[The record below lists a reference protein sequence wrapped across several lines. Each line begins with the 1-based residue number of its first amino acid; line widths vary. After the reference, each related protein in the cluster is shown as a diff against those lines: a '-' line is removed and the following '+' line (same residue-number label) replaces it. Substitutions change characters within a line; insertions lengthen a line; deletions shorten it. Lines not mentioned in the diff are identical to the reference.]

1 MLLIVMAL
9 VVACSFGDINVDPNK
24 DGDATMR
31 EILPSA
37 IVQTARNTLSIGGR
51 VAGIIVQHFEGVDAQ
66 PLGYNN
72 YLVDEQTLSDYW
84 DTGLYSGSM
93 KDCQLIIEK
102 AAAANQPYYEGIA
115 KILMAYNLGLATSMW
130 GDVPFTAALKGTA
143 SIQSAYDP
151 QEVVYEQIQLLLDQ
165 ALEALGRPAE
175 IGGPSDD
182 DLIFNGDNTKWQKTA
197 HALKA
202 RYYLHL
208 SKQNPSLAT
217 LALDQIAQAFDSR
230 QTQPQFNFANSDNE
244 SNPLA
249 LFGKE
254 RPQQL
259 EIGIRLGEIMNAKN
273 DPRRSKYWLNIQGKR
288 EIFVLDTVALVRTQR
303 SSPLSLITYEELLFI
318 QAEAMVRADVAG
330 SSQIFTKGIL
340 QSMESLGVTS
350 QQYNPYLAFN
360 GGLGSSLSQAEKIE
374 KIISE
379 KYVALYGLNPHESW
393 TDYRRTGFPVLTVPA
408 NANASFNPSL
418 VIPQRVLYPITER
431 TTNFNNYT
439 IAIDRQGGHFMDVK
453 PWAFK

>member
-1 MLLIVMAL
+1 MLLIVMAF

-24 DGDATMR
+24 DADATMR
-31 EILPSA
+31 EILPAA

-288 EIFVLDTVALVRTQR
+288 EIFVLDTVALERTQR

-379 KYVALYGLNPHESW
+379 KYVALYGLCGDVPHAR
-393 TDYRRTGFPVLTVPA
+393 YRPFCSRRCADVDLHRWLGGVYRMPTQEVPDPDLLEA
-408 NANASFNPSL
+408 EMRAA
-418 VIPQRVLYPITER
+418 ER
-431 TTNFNNYT
+431 R
-439 IAIDRQGGHFMDVK
+439 DEKD
-453 PWAFK
+453 